1 MSELARTPLEFGELR
16 NVDLRSVWPNETYDF
31 TPWLSDNLGRLADVI
46 GIPLESEGVEVA
58 VRQFSAD
65 ILAQNP
71 ADGSRVL
78 IENQLESSDH
88 THLGQILTYLAGL
101 EAQTVIWVARQF
113 DEAHLSAVRWLN
125 DQTAEPFAFFAVR
138 VRVLQIADSP
148 FVPVFEVV
156 ERPSQWD
163 RQLRTQAAKSMS
175 ELSQHRHDFWT
186 YHGNRYPD
194 DGIPLGAST
203 SSAWISIEASGLII
217 APYLAQWGVGLCL
230 RGSRGEVPEV
240 VQQKLRRYEQ
250 ALKDEL
256 GVKLGEPTSWGTY
269 AYSELKKDSRDR
281 DNWLEMTEW
290 LHNRISQYRRVLE
303 NRPTSRCT

>member
-1 MSELARTPLEFGELR
+1 MSKPARTPMEFGELT
-16 NVDLRSVWPNETYDF
+16 NVELRSVWPNEADDF
-31 TPWLSDNLGRLADVI
+31 TPWLSDNIDRLADVI
-46 GIPLESEGVEVA
+46 GIPLESDGVEVA

-65 ILAQNP
+65 VLAHNP

-78 IENQLESSDH
+78 IENQLEGSDH
-88 THLGQILTYLAGL
+88 RHLGQILTYLAGL
-101 EAQTVIWVARQF
+101 EAQTVIGVAREF

-125 DQTAEPFAFFAVR
+125 DHTAEPFAFFAVR
-138 VRVLQIADSP
+138 VRVLRIADSP
-148 FVPVFEVV
+148 YVPVFEVV

-163 RQLRTQAAKSMS
+163 RHLRSQAADSIS
-175 ELSQHRHDFWT
+175 ELSQFRHDFWA
-186 YHGNRYPD
+186 YHADRYPD
-194 DGIPLGAST
+194 DGVPLGTST
-203 SSAWISIEASGLII
+203 SSAWISVEASGLII
-217 APYLAQWGVGLCL
+217 APYLARWGVGLCL

-269 AYSELKKDSRDR
+269 AYSELRKDSRNR
-281 DNWLEMTEW
+281 DNWPEMTEW